1 MGRPTKL
8 TEERQGELCRYLRDG
23 NAISTAC
30 ALVGIGESTYHA
42 WRERGTAELERV
54 KEGHVNCR
62 VRKDERPFVEFL
74 EATTRARAKGE
85 QQHVKNIVTKSE
97 EDWRASAWF
106 LERSRPERWGK
117 KQKLEHSGEI
127 THAHEINWSELT
139 DEQVEALAA
148 GAPPE
153 DVL

>member
-30 ALVGIGESTYHA
+30 ALVGIDESTYHK
-42 WRERGTAELERV
+42 WQQRGRAELERV
-54 KEGHVNCR
+54 EEGHVNCR
-62 VRKDERPFVEFL
+62 VRKEEAPYVEFFKS
-74 EATTRARAKGE
+74 AMRARAEGE
-85 QQHVKNIVTKSE
+85 QRHVKNIQDASS

-117 KQKLEHSGEI
+117 KQKLEHTGEGGGPVQTESTVHI
-127 THAHEINWSELT
+127 FLPDNGRMPEEG
-139 DEQVEALAA
+139 DE
-148 GAPPE
+148 
-153 DVL
+153 